1 MLSEQ
6 NLRRIAI
13 IAVCG
18 LILSALVFGSSV
30 SASGDQDRPRSTQA
44 KPAATPSPTP
54 ATVPAQPAPTAT
66 PTPQTPRPTDRT
78 APTLGD
84 PPPPPR
90 LKPTPTP
97 TPPPEIDEGDI
108 LRINAEL
115 VQLHV
120 RVIDRNNRPINNVP
134 QAEFHVFEDGV
145 PQKIESF
152 TREEVPISY
161 GLAVDTSGSL
171 RSQLQSVIDAGK
183 TIINANKP
191 GDETF
196 LVRFISSDKIE
207 TVQDFTANK
216 ETLMDGLDSFYV
228 EGGQTAII
236 DAVYLSAEHVSE
248 YKKGDEGDRRRRAL
262 IVITDGEDRNSFYK
276 QEQLFTRLREEDV
289 QIFVIGFVNEL
300 DKEAGLIRKSPRE
313 KAVNLINKLAS
324 ETGGRAFFPDSVAD
338 LPQIA
343 TEIIRDLRT
352 QYVIAYNPTNKVQ
365 DGTYRA
371 IKVSVDQPSGSD
383 KRIALTR
390 TGRLARKERQTNVRP
405 PAVKMPASNPGK
417 P

>member
-1 MLSEQ
+1 
-6 NLRRIAI
+6 
-13 IAVCG
+13 
-18 LILSALVFGSSV
+18 V
-30 SASGDQDRPRSTQA
+30 SASGDQDRPRSTQ
-44 KPAATPSPTP
+44 PR
-54 ATVPAQPAPTAT
+54 PTAT
-66 PTPQTPRPTDRT
+66 PTPARVAVPAQPSPTATPTPTPTPTPQTQRPTTDRI
-78 APTLGD
+78 APTLGE

-97 TPPPEIDEGDI
+97 TPPEELDKDSII
-108 LRINAEL
+108 RINAEL

-120 RVIDRNNRPINNVP
+120 RVIDRNNKPINNVP
-134 QAEFHVFEDGV
+134 QNDFHVFEDGV
-145 PQKIESF
+145 PQTIETF

-183 TIINANKP
+183 TIINSNKP

-216 ETLMDGLDSFYV
+216 ELLMDGLESFYV

-276 QEQLFTRLREEDV
+276 QEQLFARLREEDV

-313 KAVNLINKLAS
+313 KAVSLINKLAS
-324 ETGGRAFFPDSVAD
+324 ETGGRAFFPDSVAE

-343 TEIIRDLRT
+343 NEIIRDLRT
-352 QYVIAYNPTNKVQ
+352 QYVISYNPTNKAQ

-371 IKVSVDQPSGSD
+371 IKVSVDQPSGE

-390 TGRLARKERQTNVRP
+390 TGRLARKENPSNVRP
-405 PAVKMPASNPGK
+405 PTVRMPATTPIK

>member
-1 MLSEQ
+1 M
-6 NLRRIAI
+6 RRIL
-13 IAVCG
+13 AVLLVLCG
-18 LILSALVFGSSV
+18 LILAGA
-30 SASGDQDRPRSTQA
+30 ASQASQDRPRNSQPGA
-44 KPAATPSPTP
+44 SPSPTP
-54 ATVPAQPAPTAT
+54 QS
-66 PTPQTPRPTDRT
+66 QRPPI
-78 APTLGD
+78 APTLGE
-84 PPPPPR
+84 PPPIPK

-97 TPPPEIDEGDI
+97 TPPDVIEAGDTI
-108 LRINAEL
+108 KINAEL

-120 RVIDRNNRPINNVP
+120 RVIDRNNRPINDVP
-134 QAEFHVFEDGV
+134 QNAFHVFEDGV
-145 PQKIESF
+145 PQTIETF

-183 TIINANKP
+183 TIINANRH

-207 TVQDFTANK
+207 TVQDFTASK
-216 ETLMDGLDSFYV
+216 ELLMDGLDSFYV

-248 YKKGDEGDRRRRAL
+248 YRKGDEGDRRRRAL

-276 QEQLFTRLREEDV
+276 QEQLFSKLREEDV

-313 KAVNLINKLAS
+313 KAVTLINKLAT
-324 ETGGRAFFPDSVAD
+324 ETGGRAFFPESIAD

-343 TEIIRDLRT
+343 GEIIRDLRT
-352 QYVIAYNPTNKVQ
+352 QYVIAYNPTNKTQ
-365 DGTYRA
+365 DGSFRS
-371 IKVSVDQPSGSD
+371 IKVSVDQPSAGAD

-390 TGRLARKERQTNVRP
+390 TGRLARKEGSTGNTPKPPPVRL
-405 PAVKMPASNPGK
+405 PAGGSTRK
-417 P
+417 PSP

>member
-1 MLSEQ
+1 LLSEQ
-6 NLRRIAI
+6 NLRRTGI

-18 LILSALVFGSSV
+18 LILSALVFGPRV
-30 SASGDQDRPRSTQA
+30 SASSDQERPRST
-44 KPAATPSPTP
+44 ATPTPTP
-54 ATVPAQPAPTAT
+54 AAVPARPAPTAT
-66 PTPQTPRPTDRT
+66 PTPQTQRPTDRI
-78 APTLGD
+78 APTLGE
-84 PPPPPR
+84 PPPPPK

-97 TPPPEIDEGDI
+97 TPPPTIDEGDI

-120 RVIDRNNRPINNVP
+120 RVIDRNNKPINNVG
-134 QAEFHVFEDGV
+134 QGEFHIFEDGV
-145 PQKIESF
+145 PQTIESF

-171 RSQLQSVIDAGK
+171 RSQLQSVVDAGK
-183 TIINANKP
+183 TIINSNKT

-216 ETLMDGLDSFYV
+216 DLLMDGLDSFYV

-248 YKKGDEGDRRRRAL
+248 YRKGDEGDRRRRAL

-276 QEQLFTRLREEDV
+276 QEQLFARLREEDV

-300 DKEAGLIRKSPRE
+300 DKEQGLIRKSPRE

-343 TEIIRDLRT
+343 NEIIRDLRT
-352 QYVIAYNPTNKVQ
+352 QYVLSYNPTNKTQ
-365 DGTYRA
+365 DGSYRA
-371 IKVSVDQPSGSD
+371 IKVTVDQPANSD

-390 TGRLARKERQTNVRP
+390 TGRLARKENQSNVRP
-405 PAVKMPASNPGK
+405 PAVRMPTTPSK

>member
-6 NLRRIAI
+6 NLRRTGI

-18 LILSALVFGSSV
+18 LILSALVFGPRV
-30 SASGDQDRPRSTQA
+30 SASSDQERPRST
-44 KPAATPSPTP
+44 ATPTP
-54 ATVPAQPAPTAT
+54 AAVPARPSPTAT
-66 PTPQTPRPTDRT
+66 PTPQTQRPTDRI
-78 APTLGD
+78 APTLGE
-84 PPPPPR
+84 PPPPPK

-97 TPPPEIDEGDI
+97 TPPPTIDEGDI

-120 RVIDRNNRPINNVP
+120 RVIDRNNKPINNVG
-134 QAEFHVFEDGV
+134 QGEFHIFEDGV
-145 PQKIESF
+145 PQTIESF

-171 RSQLQSVIDAGK
+171 RSQLQSVVDAGK
-183 TIINANKP
+183 TIINSNKT

-216 ETLMDGLDSFYV
+216 ELLMDGLDSFYV

-248 YKKGDEGDRRRRAL
+248 YRKGDEGDRRRRAL

-276 QEQLFTRLREEDV
+276 QEQLFARLREEDV

-300 DKEAGLIRKSPRE
+300 DKEQGLIRKSPRE

-343 TEIIRDLRT
+343 NEIIRDLRT
-352 QYVIAYNPTNKVQ
+352 QYVISYNPTNKVQ
-365 DGTYRA
+365 DGSYRA
-371 IKVSVDQPSGSD
+371 IRVTVDQPANSD

-390 TGRLARKERQTNVRP
+390 TGRLARKENQTNVRP
-405 PAVKMPASNPGK
+405 PAVRLPANPSK

>member
-1 MLSEQ
+1 M
-6 NLRRIAI
+6 RRIL
-13 IAVCG
+13 AVLLVICG
-18 LILSALVFGSSV
+18 LILAGVASQASQERPRNSQPATP
-30 SASGDQDRPRSTQA
+30 SAS
-44 KPAATPSPTP
+44 PSPTP
-54 ATVPAQPAPTAT
+54 QSK
-66 PTPQTPRPTDRT
+66 R
-78 APTLGD
+78 PTLGE
-84 PPPPPR
+84 PPPIPK

-97 TPPPEIDEGDI
+97 TPPDVIEAGDTI
-108 LRINAEL
+108 KINAEL

-120 RVIDRNNRPINNVP
+120 RVIDRNNRPINDVP
-134 QAEFHVFEDGV
+134 QNAFHVFEDGV
-145 PQKIESF
+145 PQTIETF

-183 TIINANKP
+183 TIINANRH

-216 ETLMDGLDSFYV
+216 ELLTDGLDSFYV

-276 QEQLFTRLREEDV
+276 QEQLFSKLREEDV

-313 KAVNLINKLAS
+313 KAVALINKLAT
-324 ETGGRAFFPDSVAD
+324 ETGGRAFFPESIAD

-343 TEIIRDLRT
+343 SEIIRDLRT
-352 QYVIAYNPTNKVQ
+352 QYVLAYNPTNKTQ
-365 DGTYRA
+365 DGSFRS
-371 IKVSVDQPSGSD
+371 IKVSVDQPSGGAD

-390 TGRLARKERQTNVRP
+390 TGRLARKEGSTGNTPKPPPVRL
-405 PAVKMPASNPGK
+405 PAGGSTRK
-417 P
+417 PSP

>member
-6 NLRRIAI
+6 NLRRTGI

-18 LILSALVFGSSV
+18 LILSALVFGPRV
-30 SASGDQDRPRSTQA
+30 SASSDQERPRST
-44 KPAATPSPTP
+44 ATPTPTP
-54 ATVPAQPAPTAT
+54 AAVPARPAPTAT
-66 PTPQTPRPTDRT
+66 PTPQTQRPTDRI
-78 APTLGD
+78 APTLGE
-84 PPPPPR
+84 PPPPPK

-97 TPPPEIDEGDI
+97 TPPPTIDEGDI

-120 RVIDRNNRPINNVP
+120 RVIDRNNKPINNVG
-134 QAEFHVFEDGV
+134 QNEFHIFEDGV
-145 PQKIESF
+145 PQTIESF

-171 RSQLQSVIDAGK
+171 RSQLQSVVDAGK
-183 TIINANKP
+183 TIINSNKT

-216 ETLMDGLDSFYV
+216 DLLMDGLDSFYV

-248 YKKGDEGDRRRRAL
+248 YRKGDEGDRRRRAL

-276 QEQLFTRLREEDV
+276 QEQLFARLREEDV

-300 DKEAGLIRKSPRE
+300 DKEQGLIRKSPRE

-343 TEIIRDLRT
+343 NEIIRDLRT
-352 QYVIAYNPTNKVQ
+352 QYVLSYNPTNKTQ
-365 DGTYRA
+365 DGSYRA
-371 IKVSVDQPSGSD
+371 IKVTVDQPANSD

-390 TGRLARKERQTNVRP
+390 TGRLARKENQSNVRP
-405 PAVKMPASNPGK
+405 PAVRMPATPSK

>member
-1 MLSEQ
+1 MK
-6 NLRRIAI
+6 RIFGVLLI
-13 IAVCG
+13 LCG
-18 LILSALVFGSSV
+18 LIAVALSP
-30 SASGDQDRPRSTQA
+30 ASEASQDRPRSTQ
-44 KPAATPSPTP
+44 PATPNASPSPTP
-54 ATVPAQPAPTAT
+54 VPQKPV
-66 PTPQTPRPTDRT
+66 DRI
-78 APTLGD
+78 APTLGE
-84 PPPPPR
+84 PPPVPR

-97 TPPPEIDEGDI
+97 TPPEVLDADSIVRVNTD
-108 LRINAEL
+108 L

-120 RVIDRNNRPINNVP
+120 RVIDRNNRPINDVP
-134 QAEFHVFEDGV
+134 QNAFHVFEDGALQ
-145 PQKIESF
+145 PIENFS
-152 TREEVPISY
+152 REEVPISY

-216 ETLMDGLDSFYV
+216 DMLMDGLDSFYV

-248 YKKGDEGDRRRRAL
+248 YRRGDDGDRRRRAL

-276 QEQLFTRLREEDV
+276 QEQLFARLREEDV

-313 KAVNLINKLAS
+313 KAVQLINKLAT
-324 ETGGRAFFPDSVAD
+324 ETGGRAFFPESIAD

-352 QYVIAYNPTNKVQ
+352 QYVIAYNPTNKAQ

-371 IKVSVDQPSGSD
+371 IRVAVDQPTSGD

-390 TGRLARKERQTNVRP
+390 NGRLARKEGQGGGAPKPPTVRLPATNSGTR
-405 PAVKMPASNPGK
+405 K

>member
-1 MLSEQ
+1 MK
-6 NLRRIAI
+6 RILGI
-13 IAVCG
+13 LLVICG
-18 LILSALVFGSSV
+18 LMAAGFS
-30 SASGDQDRPRSTQA
+30 QDRPRSTQ
-44 KPAATPSPTP
+44 PARPAPSPTP
-54 ATVPAQPAPTAT
+54 VATQPAPTVS
-66 PTPQTPRPTDRT
+66 PTPQTQRPAGTDRI
-78 APTLGD
+78 APTLGE

-97 TPPPEIDEGDI
+97 TPPELIDPESVI
-108 LRINAEL
+108 RINAEL

-120 RVIDRNNRPINNVP
+120 RVIDRNNRPINDVP
-134 QAEFHVFEDGV
+134 QNAFHVFEDGS
-145 PQKIESF
+145 PQAIESF
-152 TREEVPISY
+152 SREEVPISY

-183 TIINANKP
+183 TIINSNKA

-207 TVQDFTANK
+207 TVQDFTSNK
-216 ETLMDGLDSFYV
+216 EMLMDGLDSFYV

-236 DAVYLSAEHVSE
+236 DAVYLSAEHVAE

-276 QEQLFTRLREEDV
+276 QEQLFARLREEDV

-300 DKEAGLIRKSPRE
+300 DKEAGLIRKSPRD
-313 KAVNLINKLAS
+313 KAIALINKLAT
-324 ETGGRAFFPDSVAD
+324 ETGGRAFFPESIAD
-338 LPQIA
+338 LPRIA
-343 TEIIRDLRT
+343 NEIIRDLRT
-352 QYVIAYNPTNKVQ
+352 QYVIAYNPTNKTQ

-371 IKVSVDQPSGSD
+371 IKVTVDQPSSGE

-390 TGRLARKERQTNVRP
+390 TGRVAKREGQGGTGGPKPPTVRL
-405 PAVKMPASNPGK
+405 PATGVKRP
-417 P
+417 

>member
-1 MLSEQ
+1 MK
-6 NLRRIAI
+6 RIFGVLLI
-13 IAVCG
+13 LCG
-18 LILSALVFGSSV
+18 LIVVAS
-30 SASGDQDRPRSTQA
+30 SASSLASQDRPRSTQ
-44 KPAATPSPTP
+44 PATPAQSPSPTP
-54 ATVPAQPAPTAT
+54 TPVPGQ
-66 PTPQTPRPTDRT
+66 RPVDRV
-78 APTLGD
+78 APTLGE
-84 PPPPPR
+84 PPPVPR

-97 TPPPEIDEGDI
+97 TPPEVLDADSIVRVNTD
-108 LRINAEL
+108 L

-120 RVIDRNNRPINNVP
+120 RVIDRNNRPINDVP
-134 QAEFHVFEDGV
+134 QNAFRVFEDGALQ
-145 PQKIESF
+145 PIETFS
-152 TREEVPISY
+152 REEVPISY

-183 TIINANKP
+183 SIINANKP

-207 TVQDFTANK
+207 TVQDFTASK
-216 ETLMDGLDSFYV
+216 EMLIDGLDSFYV
-228 EGGQTAII
+228 EGGQTAVI

-248 YKKGDEGDRRRRAL
+248 YRRGDDGDRRRRAL

-276 QEQLFTRLREEDV
+276 QEQLFARLREEDV

-313 KAVNLINKLAS
+313 KAVQLINKLAT
-324 ETGGRAFFPDSVAD
+324 ETGGRAFFPESVAD
-338 LPQIA
+338 LPGIA
-343 TEIIRDLRT
+343 NEIIRDLRT
-352 QYVIAYNPTNKVQ
+352 QYVIAYNPTNKAQ

-371 IKVSVDQPSGSD
+371 IKVTVDQPTSGD

-390 TGRLARKERQTNVRP
+390 NGRLARKEGQGGNTPKPPTVRL
-405 PAVKMPASNPGK
+405 PATGTRK

>member
-1 MLSEQ
+1 LIEQ
-6 NLRRIAI
+6 NLRRFGF
-13 IAVCG
+13 IAVCC
-18 LILSALVFGSSV
+18 LILSALFLGPRV
-30 SASGDQDRPRSTQA
+30 SANSDQERPRST
-44 KPAATPSPTP
+44 ATPTPTP
-54 ATVPAQPAPTAT
+54 ARPAPTAT
-66 PTPQTPRPTDRT
+66 PTPQTQRPTDRI
-78 APTLGD
+78 APTLGE
-84 PPPPPR
+84 PPPPPK

-97 TPPPEIDEGDI
+97 TPPQTIDEGDI

-120 RVIDRNNRPINNVP
+120 RVIDRNNKPINNVG
-134 QAEFHVFEDGV
+134 QNEFHIFEDGV
-145 PQKIESF
+145 PQTIESF

-171 RSQLQSVIDAGK
+171 RSQLQSVVDAGK
-183 TIINANKP
+183 TIINSNKT

-216 ETLMDGLDSFYV
+216 ELLMDGLDSFYV

-248 YKKGDEGDRRRRAL
+248 YRKGDEGDRRRRAL

-276 QEQLFTRLREEDV
+276 QEQLFARLREEDV

-300 DKEAGLIRKSPRE
+300 DKDQGLIRKSPRE

-343 TEIIRDLRT
+343 NEIIRDLRT
-352 QYVIAYNPTNKVQ
+352 QYVISYNPTNKVQ
-365 DGTYRA
+365 DGSYRA
-371 IKVSVDQPSGSD
+371 IKVTVDQPANSD

-390 TGRLARKERQTNVRP
+390 TGRLARKENQGNVRP
-405 PAVKMPASNPGK
+405 PAVRMPTTPSK

>member
-1 MLSEQ
+1 M
-6 NLRRIAI
+6 RRIS
-13 IAVCG
+13 AVLLVICG
-18 LILSALVFGSSV
+18 LILAGA
-30 SASGDQDRPRSTQA
+30 ASQASQDRARNTQ
-44 KPAATPSPTP
+44 PASPNASPSPTP
-54 ATVPAQPAPTAT
+54 RSQ
-66 PTPQTPRPTDRT
+66 RPPI
-78 APTLGD
+78 APTLGE
-84 PPPPPR
+84 PPPIPK

-97 TPPPEIDEGDI
+97 TPPDVIEAGDTI
-108 LRINAEL
+108 KINAEL

-120 RVIDRNNRPINNVP
+120 RVIDRNNRPINDVP
-134 QAEFHVFEDGV
+134 QNAFHVFEDGV
-145 PQKIESF
+145 PQTIETF

-183 TIINANKP
+183 TIINANKQ

-207 TVQDFTANK
+207 TVQDFTASK
-216 ETLMDGLDSFYV
+216 ELLMDGLDSFYV

-276 QEQLFTRLREEDV
+276 QEQLFSKLREEDV

-313 KAVNLINKLAS
+313 KAVTLINKLAT
-324 ETGGRAFFPDSVAD
+324 ETGGRAFFPESIAD

-343 TEIIRDLRT
+343 GEIIRDLRT
-352 QYVIAYNPTNKVQ
+352 QYVIAYNPTNKTQ
-365 DGTYRA
+365 DGSFRS
-371 IKVSVDQPSGSD
+371 IKVSVDQPSSGGD

-390 TGRLARKERQTNVRP
+390 TGRLARKEGSTGNTPKPPPVRL
-405 PAVKMPASNPGK
+405 PAGGSTRK
-417 P
+417 PSP

>member
-1 MLSEQ
+1 LIVVALS
-6 NLRRIAI
+6 
-13 IAVCG
+13 
-18 LILSALVFGSSV
+18 
-30 SASGDQDRPRSTQA
+30 QDRPRSTQPA
-44 KPAATPSPTP
+44 TATPSPSPTPTAQPQRPATPAATPSTP
-54 ATVPAQPAPTAT
+54 ARQTQRPGDRIAPS
-66 PTPQTPRPTDRT
+66 
-78 APTLGD
+78 LGE
-84 PPPPPR
+84 PPPVPK

-97 TPPPEIDEGDI
+97 TPPEVIESGDTI
-108 LRINAEL
+108 RINAEL

-120 RVIDRNNRPINNVP
+120 RVIDRNNKPINDVP
-134 QAEFHVFEDGV
+134 KTAFHVFEDGT
-145 PQKIESF
+145 PQTIETFS
-152 TREEVPISY
+152 REEVPISY

-183 TIINANKP
+183 TIINSNKE

-216 ETLMDGLDSFYV
+216 ELLMDGLDSFYV

-248 YKKGDEGDRRRRAL
+248 YKRGDEGDRRRRAL

-276 QEQLFTRLREEDV
+276 QEQLFARLREEDV

-300 DKEAGLIRKSPRE
+300 DKEAGLIRKSPRD
-313 KAVNLINKLAS
+313 KAVQLINKLAT
-324 ETGGRAFFPDSVAD
+324 ETGGRAFFPDSISE

-343 TEIIRDLRT
+343 NEIIRDLRT
-352 QYVIAYNPTNKVQ
+352 QYVIAYNPTNKAQ
-365 DGTYRA
+365 DGSFRA
-371 IKVSVDQPSGSD
+371 IKVTVDQPTNGD

-390 TGRLARKERQTNVRP
+390 TGRLARREGPGGNTPKP
-405 PAVKMPASNPGK
+405 PSVHLPAGTAKK